1 MLGWSPQEQI
11 ITCFARRCL
20 EINEG
25 SVNNQ
30 VKGIQQMMQADSG
43 INTIPFPYINVSTF
57 HVPSLH
63 LSTYL
68 IDLSINLT
76 IYLYI
81 FLSFYQPKLQQQQK
95 TCHILLPKTKKH
107 ILFQR
112 LFFYRSSNRSIIS
125 DAFSQSFLVA
135 FLAARANWLWTRTW
149 RTKWRNMWIPEI
161 TNQKRLPEE
170 STCKHDIESCDF
182 LEQLKRNKTCQKRAV
197 GRISPTTF
205 PGVSGISW
213 TSIFIFCYKK
223 SSSLL
228 ARS

>member
-1 MLGWSPQEQI
+1 M
-11 ITCFARRCL
+11 
-20 EINEG
+20 
-25 SVNNQ
+25 NNQ

-149 RTKWRNMWIPEI
+149 RTK
-161 TNQKRLPEE
+161 
-170 STCKHDIESCDF
+170 
-182 LEQLKRNKTCQKRAV
+182 
-197 GRISPTTF
+197 
-205 PGVSGISW
+205 
-213 TSIFIFCYKK
+213 
-223 SSSLL
+223 
-228 ARS
+228 